1 MDPAS
6 SFLITKM
13 KAELRE
19 RGGSGFHALQRK
31 FRIMDDDGSK
41 TLSMAE
47 FKKAMKEMNFEISD
61 KELGNL
67 YRSFDVDESGSISFE
82 EFIQG
87 LRDPL
92 TERRKQLVIQA
103 FGQIDV
109 DGSGIV
115 DADEVK
121 DKYDVSQHP
130 DYIAGKRTKFEILE
144 EFLSTFESGGEKDG
158 KVTMDEFLNYYTNLG
173 ASIDNEDY
181 FELMIRNAWHLSG
194 GKGAAAN
201 SANKRVLVTNAD
213 GSQQVVEIQND
224 LGMEAG
230 NEEDAIARL
239 KAQGFSGA
247 SSVSFGSS
255 SEHKNKSKTNN
266 RQRMLAQL
274 SERDNAPLPPSVSSS
289 PTVKSAAGVSRGTNA
304 FNSSIGGLIQGESS
318 GSALPPPPPKIS
330 TQIFNAADGSAG
342 TFDGSNVNA
351 SKEMPYGVSTLVLKM
366 KEQLKTHGAHGYH
379 GISRKFKI
387 MDDDGSGKLS
397 LGEFKKGLKELEL
410 TFTDAEIRL
419 MFNHFDFYNTGE
431 ISFEEFLQSL
441 RDNLTERR
449 LALVKLAFDTLDTNG
464 NGVLE
469 PSELMDKYDASQHP
483 EVLQGKKTETQV
495 LKDWLS
501 VFEVGGTVDGM
512 VTYQEFVEYY
522 QNLSANI
529 DNDDYFELMIRNAWH
544 IAGGEGSAANTANR
558 RVLVTKD
565 DGSQE
570 VMTINNDMGKD
581 QSKEAI
587 MNRVRAQ
594 DAHASSLNLFGGGD
608 DGIQEEKSPVKR
620 GLAGRR
626 YVAPKVDAYQTS
638 LSSVAT
644 MGVLGG
650 GDPVAPSA
658 YASIDEEASPRRKA
672 PQSLSDMT
680 GLTLSKSRNV
690 HQIIKDLRAS
700 LAERGARGIIGL
712 SRKFKIMDDNGN
724 KSLSMSE
731 FKKAMKECELEL
743 TPAEVDA
750 VFKFFDRDGSLGI
763 DFEEFLQGIRGPMSP
778 ARLRIIKLAF
788 DMLDADGSGILEPAE
803 LMDKYDTSMHPDVID
818 GKKTRTQVL
827 REFLETFEV
836 GEEVDGKVTY
846 QEFEN
851 YYANISVSIDDDQYF
866 ELMMRNAWH
875 ISGGEGAAANSSN
888 IRVLA
893 TDADGNQSVVEVK
906 NDLGL
911 KRGDK
916 EATMAM
922 LKKQGFNAS
931 SISFGDGVDD
941 NKPATKANNK
951 SRFGGMSADSPF
963 ATAAN
968 DLASPGN
975 KRRSY
980 GHNANKSSITF

>member
-1 MDPAS
+1 MS
-6 SFLITKM
+6 
-13 KAELRE
+13 
-19 RGGSGFHALQRK
+19 
-31 FRIMDDDGSK
+31 
-41 TLSMAE
+41 
-47 FKKAMKEMNFEISD
+47 
-61 KELGNL
+61 
-67 YRSFDVDESGSISFE
+67 
-82 EFIQG
+82 
-87 LRDPL
+87 
-92 TERRKQLVIQA
+92 ERRKQLVIQA
-103 FGQIDV
+103 FGQIDL

-115 DADEVK
+115 DADEIK
-121 DKYDVSQHP
+121 EKYDVSQHP

-144 EFLSTFESGGEKDG
+144 EFLSTFESGGDKDG
-158 KVTMDEFLNYYTNLG
+158 KVTLDEFLNYYTNLG

-181 FELMIRNAWHLSG
+181 FELMIRNAWHMSG

-247 SSVSFGSS
+247 ASVSFSSS
-255 SEHKNKSKTNN
+255 SEHKNKSKGGN
-266 RQRMLAQL
+266 RQKMLSQL
-274 SERDNAPLPPSVSSS
+274 SEMDNAPAPPAASSS
-289 PTVKSAAGVSRGTNA
+289 PTLKSAAGVSRGGNA
-304 FNSSIGGLIQGESS
+304 FNSSIGGLIQGSDS
-318 GSALPPPPPKIS
+318 DAALPPPPPKVG
-330 TQIFNAADGSAG
+330 TQIFNTADKSAS

-351 SKEMPYGVSTLVLKM
+351 SKEMPYGVRTLVLKM
-366 KEQLKTHGAHGYH
+366 KEQLKSHGAHGYH

-397 LGEFKKGLKELEL
+397 LGEFKKGLKELSL
-410 TFTDAEIRL
+410 SFTDAEIRL

-431 ISFEEFLQSL
+431 ITFEEFLQSL
-441 RDNLTERR
+441 RDGLNEKR
-449 LALVKLAFDTLDTNG
+449 LGLVKLAFDSLDSDG
-464 NGVLE
+464 SGILE
-469 PSELMDKYDASQHP
+469 PSELMDKYDASMHP
-483 EVLQGKKTETQV
+483 DVLQGKKTETQV
-495 LKDWLS
+495 LKEWLS

-512 VTYQEFVEYY
+512 VTYDEFVEYY

-529 DNDDYFELMIRNAWH
+529 DNDEYFELMIRNAWH
-544 IAGGEGSAANTANR
+544 IAGGEGAAANSANR

-565 DGSQE
+565 DGTQE
-570 VMTINNDMGKD
+570 VMTINKDMGRD

-587 MNRVRAQ
+587 MKRVKAQ
-594 DAHASSLNLFGGGD
+594 DAHAASINLFGGGD

-620 GLAGRR
+620 GLAGRK
-626 YVAPKVDAYQTS
+626 YVAPKVDAYKTS

-650 GDPVAPSA
+650 ADPVAPPS
-658 YASIDEEASPRRKA
+658 YDSGNEKETIPKKKA

-680 GLTLSKSRNV
+680 GLTMSKSRNV

-712 SRKFKIMDDNGN
+712 SRKFKIMDDNGS
-724 KSLSMSE
+724 KTLSMSE
-731 FKKAMKECELEL
+731 FKKAMKECDLEL

-750 VFKFFDRDGSLGI
+750 VFKFFDKDGSQDI
-763 DFEEFLQGIRGPMSP
+763 DFEEFLQGVRGPMSP

-788 DMLDADGSGILEPAE
+788 NMLDTDRSGILEPSE
-803 LMDKYDTSMHPDVID
+803 LMDKYDTSMHPDVIA

-851 YYANISVSIDDDQYF
+851 YYANISVSIDNDQYF

-888 IRVLA
+888 VRVLA
-893 TDADGNQSVVEVK
+893 TDADGNQSVVEVN

-916 EATMAM
+916 EATMAR

-931 SISFGDGVDD
+931 SISFSDGGDD
-941 NKPATKANNK
+941 NNKAAVKANNK

-968 DLASPGN
+968 DSLASPGN
-975 KRRSY
+975 RRRSY